1 MYLIIRESLADDALV
16 TGHNRLY
23 LAYNQTLAYR
33 SSLVQAKILIGVEQ
47 SVSSKHAYL
56 SVTELEDFAIT
67 FRKSGGLSHIPLY
80 LGTVRNLILHSVSLL
95 FLLTHGPF
103 HGIPLSPPPASSLP
117 LLRCLCFFAAF
128 PFPYSRSTNLGNLL
142 APIHSE

>member
-16 TGHNRLY
+16 TGQNRLY
-23 LAYNQTLAYR
+23 LTYNQTLAYR

-56 SVTELEDFAIT
+56 SVTYLEDFAIT
-67 FRKSGGLSHIPLY
+67 FRKPGGLSHIPLY
-80 LGTVRNLILHSVSLL
+80 LGTFRNLILHSASLL

-103 HGIPLSPPPASSLP
+103 HGIPLSPSGIALPSPSLSP
-117 LLRCLCFFAAF
+117 FFAAS